1 MRTTNILS
9 ALAITGLLFA
19 CGKSETKSTDKP
31 ATTDKAPASNG
42 DRIAIS
48 VTEKGFEPENVSVPS
63 GKPVTLVFT
72 RKTDSTCAK
81 EVVIPL
87 DGNKIEK
94 ALPLNE
100 PVAIDVTFPKAGQVT
115 YACGMDMVKGTVVV
129 Q

>member
-1 MRTTNILS
+1 MKTMKMMMLGVLVAS
-9 ALAITGLLFA
+9 A
-19 CGKSETKSTDKP
+19 CSKSEPKATDNKP
-31 ATTDKAPASNG
+31 APTTS

-48 VTEKGFEPENVSVPS
+48 VTEKGFEPDNVSVPG

-72 RKTDSTCAK
+72 RKTDSTCATD
-81 EVVIPL
+81 VVIPVE
-87 DGNKIEK
+87 GTKIEK

-100 PVAIDVTFPKAGQVT
+100 AVAIEVTFPKAGQIT